1 MADSD
6 EDTVEETKETVKK
19 MFDQI
24 YNLLLKEKS
33 KEVDSSAEFWDAIK
47 TLDWMGAVSLASNNI
62 QTIQEY
68 ALLVLKVVFYNF
80 TLFLSTLS
88 GKVLKLEIF
97 IKNLYSFVI
106 FKVLRLKKT
115 TPMSVFY
122 FSLRYLILYLLPR
135 KIIAQLRCL

>member
-24 YNLLLKEKS
+24 YNLLLKDKS

-88 GKVLKLEIF
+88 GKVLKFKIF
-97 IKNLYSFVI
+97 DDKFILLTDTGENIQKWT
-106 FKVLRLKKT
+106 R
-115 TPMSVFY
+115 Y
-122 FSLRYLILYLLPR
+122 FLLFFPTR
-135 KIIAQLRCL
+135 PSD